1 MHAPPEKATTPS
13 LVVRPLAPS
22 LERFRLRAY
31 LFMMVGDM
39 ACLVASFFMAGGL
52 YLGNWPD
59 DFAKLQAQ
67 LLLPVFLTIALYQG
81 AYSIKA
87 LSDLQHAIMRLLLAL
102 SWRRPCSSS

>member
-1 MHAPPEKATTPS
+1 MPAPPEKATTPS

-52 YLGNWPD
+52 
-59 DFAKLQAQ
+59 
-67 LLLPVFLTIALYQG
+67 
-81 AYSIKA
+81 
-87 LSDLQHAIMRLLLAL
+87 
-102 SWRRPCSSS
+102 